1 MSSTNN
7 NNNNN
12 NNNNGRS
19 HNRYVIPVAGPSA
32 AATTI
37 PIGGYRRPVA
47 VAAKHSGRKAPIRR
61 ATTPV
66 ARVPS
71 PVASSNIPSA
81 GASNGSY
88 NSAPAERT
96 SGYIHR
102 GRIVPLPKADK
113 LRKAPSH
120 GPSCARI
127 VRADPAEVQTFRAG
141 LKAGR
146 NSPLVSGN
154 FPPLVPSHFLK
165 TQEDARKNAGLSF
178 SSIAAKGV
186 KPGAKIT
193 LRSPTSSLPSWS
205 ETWMK
210 NEDWVLVPPGQEDLL
225 QRGLGSG
232 FRLQFAGDLWEGI
245 CEVDEMA
252 PRNGASGDFR
262 LGLVERWLKEQALIR
277 ELVECSV
284 YPPEYIELIGASGQV
299 DKMYRLASRKQKPA
313 TPPKKHSPAPPSP
326 PKLVPSSSS
335 EFPTRKDKGKGK
347 ARDVYISESER
358 KKLQLK
364 LDRYKELHRNPNS
377 LMEKP
382 LSTSE
387 EDEFI
392 KKLASEVTDQIRG
405 VMSFTETPKLD
416 YVINQALAGDTWYS
430 KPDNDDTI
438 AEDWFKGLINDL
450 SDVEP
455 AKKNQPTKA
464 DKLVK
469 SKPLPPSSYIK
480 KKNQIAPIYNDA
492 HKCAVVETIGREVRM
507 AERYAIQKG
516 DSFDVNLQAWGY
528 VKHTKQNP
536 LWEVPGFC
544 YLAAINIAI
553 PCDKPWPANPTVQ
566 QMSRFGYK
574 YRKLQPFKL
583 VETIQGQHYTLKMGK
598 ATTYRDNSGWRL
610 IDYLAKNEKFY
621 MRVGGDGDKTDVKT
635 LDGTNYQQWAPKMRA
650 YLMSK
655 ELWYYVNGETKRPS
669 CIVAPIAPVP
679 EEGATTVTASATAA
693 YRAVLKTYNEQ
704 REVQLVWDRADNKAL
719 GIIQLRMADKL
730 QYLIKDTSL
739 LSWANIKSQFDVSG
753 PAAIFVDFKF
763 VINFKF
769 DDRKEPAVQVAE
781 LNTRLNRLATH
792 GFNLDYRIQAMIIL
806 SGLPQSWDSVQGSIL
821 ANHDMADLSISVI
834 MPILQE
840 EWQRR
845 QARRGEQKSSH
856 LARGGMHGAPQRQ
869 HWQGN
874 QNNSGY
880 TPQAGPSNYNSGYK
894 PAPYKKFGKKPN
906 YKPNNQNPGYISNAS
921 GSKGPNGP
929 NWERNRQNR
938 QNKKQARM
946 LLKEQVAKLESQSK
960 PDTKGKKKEKA
971 GKSANLLARIDDIP
985 LESRMEDIDSYNER
999 VFIAPKSNK
1008 TDVVKQIV
1016 DEMEVDNEDAVS
1028 LGNDSVY
1035 SNARDFYASNAL
1047 DGDD

>member
-1 MSSTNN
+1 MSSSN

-12 NNNNGRS
+12 NNNNGRAN
-19 HNRYVIPVAGPSA
+19 NRYIIPVAGPSA
-32 AATTI
+32 ATTKI
-37 PIGGYRRPVA
+37 PIRGYRRPA
-47 VAAKHSGRKAPIRR
+47 AIAAKHSGRKAPIRR
-61 ATTPV
+61 ATAPV
-66 ARVPS
+66 AGVSS

-88 NSAPAERT
+88 NSAPAECT
-96 SGYIHR
+96 SGYIRR
-102 GRIVPLPKADK
+102 GRIVPIPKADK
-113 LRKAPSH
+113 LRKAPSY
-120 GPSCARI
+120 GPSCARV
-127 VRADPAEVQTFRAG
+127 VRADPTEVQTFRAG

-165 TQEDARKNAGLSF
+165 NQDDARKNAGPSF

-186 KPGAKIT
+186 KPGAKIS
-193 LRSPTSSLPSWS
+193 LRSPSSSLPSWS
-205 ETWMK
+205 ETWTK

-232 FRLQFAGDLWEGI
+232 FRVQFAGDLWEGI

-252 PRNGASGDFR
+252 PRNGASGDFQ

-277 ELVECSV
+277 ELVDCSV

-313 TPPKKHSPAPPSP
+313 TTPKKRSPAPPSP
-326 PKLVPSSSS
+326 PKLYPSSSS

-347 ARDVYISESER
+347 AREVYISHSER
-358 KKLQLK
+358 NKLK
-364 LDRYKELHRNPNS
+364 AELDRYKES
-377 LMEKP
+377 LKDPKSLVEKP

-387 EDEFI
+387 EDKFI
-392 KKLASEVTDQIRG
+392 KKLASEVTDQLRG

-430 KPDNDDTI
+430 KPDNDETI

-455 AKKNQPTKA
+455 TKKNQPTKA

-469 SKPLPPSSYIK
+469 SKPLPTSSYIK
-480 KKNQIAPIYNDA
+480 KKNQIAPIYDDA
-492 HKCAVVETIGREVRM
+492 HKCAIVETIGREVRM

-516 DSFDVNLQAWGY
+516 DSFEVNLQAWGH

-574 YRKLQPFKL
+574 YRKLQSFKL
-583 VETIQGQHYTLKMGK
+583 IETIQGQHYTLKMGK
-598 ATTYRDNSGWRL
+598 PTTYRDNSGWRL
-610 IDYLAKNEKFY
+610 IDYLAKNDKFY
-621 MRVGGDGDKTDVKT
+621 MRVGGDGDRTDVKT
-635 LDGTNYQQWAPKMRA
+635 LDGTNYQQWAPKMKA

-655 ELWYYVNGETKRPS
+655 ELWYYVNGETKRPA
-669 CIVAPIAPVP
+669 CVDAPVP
-679 EEGATTVTASATAA
+679 PVPERGSTTAGSSVTAA
-693 YRAVLKTYNEQ
+693 YEAALKTYNEQ
-704 REVQLVWDRADNKAL
+704 REVQIVWDRADNKAL

-730 QYLIKDTSL
+730 QYLIRDTSL
-739 LSWANIKSQFDVSG
+739 QSWANIKSQFDVSG

-792 GFNLDYRIQAMIIL
+792 GFNLDYRIQAIWTPAELGFSSRIN
-806 SGLPQSWDSVQGSIL
+806 SCQSRYGGFEHL
-821 ANHDMADLSISVI
+821 CHYAYTTGRMA
-834 MPILQE
+834 E
-840 EWQRR
+840 
-845 QARRGEQKSSH
+845 
-856 LARGGMHGAPQRQ
+856 
-869 HWQGN
+869 
-874 QNNSGY
+874 
-880 TPQAGPSNYNSGYK
+880 TT
-894 PAPYKKFGKKPN
+894 GKT
-906 YKPNNQNPGYISNAS
+906 
-921 GSKGPNGP
+921 
-929 NWERNRQNR
+929 W
-938 QNKKQARM
+938 
-946 LLKEQVAKLESQSK
+946 
-960 PDTKGKKKEKA
+960 
-971 GKSANLLARIDDIP
+971 
-985 LESRMEDIDSYNER
+985 
-999 VFIAPKSNK
+999 
-1008 TDVVKQIV
+1008 
-1016 DEMEVDNEDAVS
+1016 
-1028 LGNDSVY
+1028 
-1035 SNARDFYASNAL
+1035 
-1047 DGDD
+1047 